1 MSGDMIRPGP
11 LFAQRAD
18 RSSDLFTLGDP
29 CVDIYFAT
37 HQVPV
42 AGEKRLG
49 RMLGCFAGGTES
61 NVACAASRLGL
72 TVSVCGRVGDDVYAA
87 MLLAEF
93 SRFGVSTAQVTRMPG
108 ATSASALIMVP
119 PDGEKALVYSPMTVP
134 PAPVGD
140 RLGLLEQSRAF
151 YSAPYDLPRFLLQ
164 AEAAQGFGTDVII
177 DIEAAMAPDT
187 ETFHTLLGGA
197 DVVFMNRDSFSELT
211 GLQPSIEALQGLLHR
226 GPRLLIVTLGVEGA
240 MAVSRTESCWHTGF
254 PQIAVDSTGAG
265 DCFAGAFLACSLRG
279 GTLAESMSFAC
290 AAACFAVR
298 DFGARSGYPRRAD
311 VESRLRSA
319 DLQQFP
325 ASVR

>member
-1 MSGDMIRPGP
+1 MSRDLSNVGL
-11 LFAQRAD
+11 LFAQRPD
-18 RSSDLFTLGDP
+18 RSSDLFMVGDP

-37 HQVPV
+37 RRVPV

-49 RMLGCFAGGTES
+49 QMLGCFAGGTES

-72 TVSVCGRVGDDVYAA
+72 TVSVCGRVGDDVYVA

-93 SRFGVSTAQVTRMPG
+93 SRFGVSTEHVTRTPG

-119 PDGEKALVYSPMTVP
+119 PDGEKALVYSAMT
-134 PAPVGD
+134 APLDPVAD
-140 RLGLLEQSRAF
+140 MFGLLEQSRAF

-187 ETFHTLLGGA
+187 ATFHALLSA
-197 DVVFMNRDSFSELT
+197 SDVVFMSSDSFRELA
-211 GLQPSIEALQGLLHR
+211 GQPPSIERLQELLGY
-226 GPRLLIVTLGVEGA
+226 GPRLLIVTLGVDGA
-240 MAVSRTESCWHTGF
+240 MAVSRTENCQHPGF
-254 PQIAVDSTGAG
+254 PEIAVDSTGAG
-265 DCFAGAFLACSLRG
+265 DCFAGAFLACALQG
-279 GTLAESMSFAC
+279 GTLAESMAFAC
-290 AAACFAVR
+290 AAAGFAVQA
-298 DFGARSGYPRRAD
+298 FGARSGYPQRVD

-319 DLQQFP
+319 DPQPFP